1 MNLNEVLEKAAELNA
16 SDVHLTVNISPVFRI
31 QGELVVRK
39 DWPSLTSYDLELIAK
54 DLLPGRQRD
63 VFEEKGEV
71 DFAYSLPGRGRFRV
85 NVFRQRGSV
94 AIALRLLNYSIPSLE
109 ELGLPLAA
117 DEFIKKDR
125 GLVLVTGP
133 TGSGK
138 TTTLAAMVGRLNKT
152 RALHIITLEDP
163 IEYLHT
169 HQKSIVNQREI
180 GSDSHSFASALRV
193 ALREDPDVILVGE
206 MSDLETISTAITA
219 AETGHLILATLHTSS
234 AAQAVERIID
244 VFPPHQQSQIRLQVA
259 DVLIGVLTQQLIPL
273 FDHKGRVAAVEI
285 MVGTP
290 AVKNLI
296 RESKTHQL
304 PTLIQTGAKYGMKTM
319 DMALKELY
327 NRQKISREEFV
338 ARLSDRSLL
347 TGE

>member
-1 MNLNEVLEKAAELNA
+1 MNLNEVLEKAADLKA

-31 QGELVVRK
+31 QGELVVQK

-94 AIALRLLNYSIPSLE
+94 AIALRLLNYNIPSLE
-109 ELGLPLAA
+109 ELGLPPAA

-138 TTTLAAMVGRLNKT
+138 TTTLAAMVGRLNRT

-206 MSDLETISTAITA
+206 MRDLETISTAITA

-244 VFPPHQQSQIRLQVA
+244 VFPPHQQSQVRLQVA
-259 DVLIGVLTQQLIPL
+259 DVLVGVLTQQLIPL
-273 FDHKGRVAAVEI
+273 FDHKGRVAAVEV

-304 PTLIQTGAKYGMKTM
+304 PALIQTGSKYGMKMM

-327 NRQKISREEFV
+327 NQQKISREEFV

>member
-1 MNLNEVLEKAAELNA
+1 MNLNEVLEKATELNA

-31 QGELVVRK
+31 QGELVVQK

-109 ELGLPLAA
+109 ELGLPPAA

-169 HQKSIVNQREI
+169 HQRSIVNQREI

-206 MSDLETISTAITA
+206 MRDLETISTAITA

-273 FDHKGRVAAVEI
+273 FDHKGRVAAVEV

>member
-1 MNLNEVLEKAAELNA
+1 MNLNEVLEKATELNA

-31 QGELVVRK
+31 QGELVVQK

-94 AIALRLLNYSIPSLE
+94 AIALRLLNYNIPSLE
-109 ELGLPLAA
+109 ELGLPPAA

-138 TTTLAAMVGRLNKT
+138 TTTLAAMVGRLNRT

-206 MSDLETISTAITA
+206 MRDLETISTAITA

-259 DVLIGVLTQQLIPL
+259 DVLIGVLAQQLIPL
-273 FDHKGRVAAVEI
+273 FDHKGRVAAVEV

-338 ARLSDRSLL
+338 ARLNDCSLL

>member
-1 MNLNEVLEKAAELNA
+1 MNLNEVLEKAAELKA
-16 SDVHLTVNISPVFRI
+16 SDVHLTVNVSPVFRI
-31 QGELVVRK
+31 QGELAVQK
-39 DWPSLTSYDLELIAK
+39 EWPSLTSYDLELIAK

-71 DFAYSLPGRGRFRV
+71 DFAYSLPGKGRFRV
-85 NVFRQRGSV
+85 NIFRQRGSV
-94 AIALRLLNYSIPSLE
+94 AIALRLLNYTIPSLE
-109 ELGLPLAA
+109 ELGLPPIAE
-117 DEFIKKDR
+117 EFLQKDR

-138 TTTLAAMVGRLNKT
+138 TTTLASMVAKLNRT

-180 GSDSHSFASALRV
+180 GSDSQSFASALRV

-206 MSDLETISTAITA
+206 MRDLETISTAITA
-219 AETGHLILATLHTSS
+219 AETGHLILATLHTAS
-234 AAQAVERIID
+234 AAQATERIID
-244 VFPPHQQSQIRLQVA
+244 VFPPYQQAQIRLQVA
-259 DVLIGVLTQQLIPL
+259 DVLIGVLTQQLVPAL
-273 FDHKGRVAAVEI
+273 NHQRRVAAVEI
-285 MVGTP
+285 MVATP

-296 RESKTHQL
+296 REGKTHQL
-304 PTLIQTGAKYGMKTM
+304 PALIQTGSKYGMKTM

-327 NRQKISREEFV
+327 NQHKISKEEFI
-338 ARLSDRSLL
+338 ARLSDRSLIA
-347 TGE
+347 GE